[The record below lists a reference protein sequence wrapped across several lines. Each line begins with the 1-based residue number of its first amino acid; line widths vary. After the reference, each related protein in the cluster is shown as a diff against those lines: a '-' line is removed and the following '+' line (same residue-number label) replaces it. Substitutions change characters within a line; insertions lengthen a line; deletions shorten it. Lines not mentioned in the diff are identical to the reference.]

1 MRVLLADGD
10 PDVRGALR
18 LLLTH
23 DLGMQVVGEAADV
36 SELPARVRDAEP
48 DLLLLDWAL
57 TGAGA
62 SDAMVGLRALSSHPQ
77 IVVLSAHPE
86 TRPHALAAGADAFV
100 SKADAPA
107 QLVTTLRSL
116 SAPRA
121 SRSAGDGAGAAN
133 APERGDT

>member
-23 DLGMQVVGEAADV
+23 DLGMQVVGEASDTGALRMQAQDT
-36 SELPARVRDAEP
+36 AP

-57 TGAGA
+57 ADA
-62 SDAMVGLRALSSHPQ
+62 SAVVADLRTRYPTLR

-86 TRPHALAAGADAFV
+86 ARSQALTGGADAFV
-100 SKADAPA
+100 SKADAPT
-107 QLVTTLRSL
+107 QLVTTLRAL
-116 SAPRA
+116 RA
-121 SRSAGDGAGAAN
+121 AAQHG
-133 APERGDT
+133 RIGS